1 MTRRILLCQSKE
13 ESEDLEFLLEET
25 EFQNPTRISLIYFNK
40 QVLNKVATN
49 KKRAGRQTILL
60 FKLVTKTL
68 VNVHV
73 STCDMLTHH
82 RLNCNV

>member
-1 MTRRILLCQSKE
+1 MTRRILLGQSKE

-60 FKLVTKTL
+60 FKLVTL